1 MIVILPFYYLVPVK
15 SGFVNIFGKP
25 NAGKSTLLNA
35 LIGEKLAIVTPKVQT
50 TRNRIKGI
58 VTTPEYQIIISD
70 TPGIIEPQYKLQEKM
85 MGAVKSA
92 TEDADVMLLVHDLT
106 DVPQSSYEIFSTLKN
121 NVPEIIVLNKS
132 DAVSKSRVD
141 DAIRFFEGKE
151 YSRILVV
158 SATEGKG
165 IGELKSLMVD
175 LLPEGQ
181 PFFSEDNLTDLP
193 MRFFVAEIIR
203 EKIFM
208 LLEDEIP
215 YQTTVLVQEYAEK
228 NSLTKIRA
236 DIIVQ
241 RETQKAIVI
250 GHRGQMI
257 RKIGMVSRQEIE
269 SFIGRKVFLELFVK
283 VRPGWRDTEMYLK
296 EYGY

>member
-165 IGELKSLMVD
+165 IDELKSLMVD

>member
-1 MIVILPFYYLVPVK
+1 
-15 SGFVNIFGKP
+15 
-25 NAGKSTLLNA
+25 
-35 LIGEKLAIVTPKVQT
+35 
-50 TRNRIKGI
+50 
-58 VTTPEYQIIISD
+58 
-70 TPGIIEPQYKLQEKM
+70 
-85 MGAVKSA
+85 MGAVKSD

-106 DVPQSSYEIFSTLKN
+106 DVPQSAYEIFSTLKN

-165 IGELKSLMVD
+165 IDELKSLMVD